1 MDLEEFEKFTA
12 DVPLFSNLNAQERMA
27 IHNAMIQ
34 RSFNSGEII
43 VHEDDNENQ
52 TFFIIVSGSVHVTV
66 ISNEGKQS
74 ILATLRSGE
83 FFGEMAILDGEPRSA
98 SVIAADKCKLLML
111 YRKSFISI
119 LQEYPKITIA
129 MLVEMSRRLRR
140 SNRHINSLSMMSV
153 YGRVADVLLQLSKD
167 NGRKVGSMIVV
178 EDRPTHQ
185 TIADMAG
192 TSRETVS
199 RVLSQLQKKGYLT
212 ITRKRLVIL
221 NEEKLYY

>member
-1 MDLEEFEKFTA
+1 MDLKEFETFTA
-12 DVPLFSNLNAQERMA
+12 EVPLFSKLTSQELMA
-27 IHNAMIQ
+27 IHSAMIQ
-34 RSFNSGEII
+34 KAFTTGDII
-43 VHEDDNENQ
+43 VHEDDAENQ

-66 ISNEGKQS
+66 LSSEGKQA
-74 ILATLRSGE
+74 ILATLRSGA

-98 SVIAADKCKLLML
+98 SVVAAEPCKLLML
-111 YRKSFISI
+111 YRKSFLQI

-129 MLVEMSRRLRR
+129 MLIEMSHRLRR
-140 SNRHINSLSMMSV
+140 SNRQINSLSMMSV
-153 YGRVADVLLQLSKD
+153 YGRVADVLLQLSKG
-167 NGRKVGSMIVV
+167 NGRKVGSMIVI
-178 EDRPTHQ
+178 ESRPSHQ

>member
-1 MDLEEFEKFTA
+1 MDLKEFETFTA
-12 DVPLFSNLNAQERMA
+12 DVPLFSNLTAQERMA
-27 IHNAMIQ
+27 IHSIMLQKTFSA
-34 RSFNSGEII
+34 GDVI
-43 VHEDDNENQ
+43 VHEDDAENQ

-66 ISNEGKQS
+66 LSSEGKQA
-74 ILATLRSGE
+74 ILATLRSGA

-98 SVIAADKCKLLML
+98 SVVAAESCSLLML
-111 YRKSFISI
+111 YRKSFLQI
-119 LQEYPKITIA
+119 LQKCPKITVA
-129 MLVEMSRRLRR
+129 MLLEMSHRLRR
-140 SNRHINSLSMMSV
+140 SNRQINSLSMMSV
-153 YGRVADVLLQLSKD
+153 YGRVADVLLQLSKS
-167 NGRKVGSMIVV
+167 NGRKVGSMVVV
-178 EDRPTHQ
+178 EQRPSHQ